1 MNWFCVGLG
10 DGKLVLPI
18 EGIGS
23 ASEDWNRC
31 ELQVG
36 QSWGAPGGTWLE
48 WIKYPISTLMG
59 VFHCNLC
66 TESAGPGGMLCS
78 RLFQGQ
84 CSSVLCSRSAR
95 L

>member
-1 MNWFCVGLG
+1 MNWFRVGLG

-31 ELQVG
+31 ELQVE

-48 WIKYPISTLMG
+48 WIKYPHQHPDGG
-59 VFHCNLC
+59 VSLQSLHRGCRARRDVVQQ
-66 TESAGPGGMLCS
+66 TVPGP
-78 RLFQGQ
+78 
-84 CSSVLCSRSAR
+84 V
-95 L
+95 